1 MIVAMYMVMVQHQH
15 AAAWFVWLRCVV
27 VGSPVVVV
35 DSPLST
41 NTTITITITITIL
54 LL

>member
-15 AAAWFVWLRCVV
+15 AAAWFVWLRCAV
-27 VGSPVVVV
+27 VGSLVVV

-41 NTTITITITITIL
+41 IL
-54 LL
+54 LLLLLPL